1 MTLIVR
7 FSTNTHSLHM
17 AAGLAAGAWSRFH
30 LPRYLFLI
38 YIYSIGMSA
47 ASAET
52 VASFIFFKCVL
63 NHSRI
68 QSFLLLLRIFL
79 CTSFRRKS
87 CSNIKLGFLCVC
99 QSKPFSVYSHYL
111 LAAHTHGR
119 APIPNAN
126 ERKNPIENIAWQISR
141 WPHNIYLRVYFELLM
156 NVCAAWVHVY
166 SARIYFFFSLQ
177 QNKCWYEKSGRRRV
191 ACDDTA

>member
-17 AAGLAAGAWSRFH
+17 AAGLAAGAWLRFH

-111 LAAHTHGR
+111 LAAHTQAR
-119 APIPNAN
+119 ANAKRERTKKPNWKHCVADFPLASQYLFTCLFWITY
-126 ERKNPIENIAWQISR
+126 ECVCRVGSRLFSTNI
-141 WPHNIYLRVYFELLM
+141 
-156 NVCAAWVHVY
+156 
-166 SARIYFFFSLQ
+166 FFFLSAT
-177 QNKCWYEKSGRRRV
+177 E
-191 ACDDTA
+191 